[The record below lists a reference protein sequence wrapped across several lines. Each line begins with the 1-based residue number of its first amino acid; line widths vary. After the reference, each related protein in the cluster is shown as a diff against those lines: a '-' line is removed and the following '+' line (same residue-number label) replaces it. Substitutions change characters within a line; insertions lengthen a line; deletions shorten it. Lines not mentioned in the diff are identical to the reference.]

1 MSALKRLLVLLLL
14 FFPSLASAQE
24 LHTFS
29 NGEVADAKKIN
40 ENFEALKSEISGSG
54 GCSAEQDG
62 SSVVIT
68 CADGT
73 SGVLAGQG
81 QIVFVSGLMGEI
93 PDLTTLPSGL
103 FYLID
108 NEDRTLGIYR
118 MSRTDLSQYDAILF
132 DMYVENGGPVRGT
145 MVFTGDS
152 SVKITGGEY
161 STNWTILYASEDCS
175 GQGFYQNY
183 PGTLLEVRNDEFV
196 IPRGPQATFAAKS
209 TITSGHF
216 SNGQY
221 RPPSQCQLT
230 DSIFEGTAVVP
241 FTPAAE
247 VLNPSFPLRIEQRP
261 D

>member
-1 MSALKRLLVLLLL
+1 MHYLLLSL
-14 FFPSLASAQE
+14 LLIFPSLASAQD
-24 LHTFS
+24 LHRFS
-29 NGEVADAKKIN
+29 NGEVADAEKIN
-40 ENFEALKSEISGSG
+40 QNFQYVLENATGSG

-62 SSVVIT
+62 SSIVIT

-93 PDLTTLPSGL
+93 PDVTTLPSGL

-118 MSRTDLSQYDAILF
+118 MSKTDLSQYEAILF
-132 DMYVENGGPVRGT
+132 DMYVEGGGPVRGT

-175 GQGFYQNY
+175 GQGFYQQY
-183 PGTLLEVRNDEFV
+183 PGTLLEVRNNEFV
-196 IPRGPQATFAAKS
+196 IPRGPQAIFAAKS

-221 RPPSQCQLT
+221 RPPSQCQAT
-230 DSIFEGTAVVP
+230 DSIFDGTAVVP

-247 VLNPSFPLRIEQRP
+247 VLNPSFPLRIEQRAE
-261 D
+261 